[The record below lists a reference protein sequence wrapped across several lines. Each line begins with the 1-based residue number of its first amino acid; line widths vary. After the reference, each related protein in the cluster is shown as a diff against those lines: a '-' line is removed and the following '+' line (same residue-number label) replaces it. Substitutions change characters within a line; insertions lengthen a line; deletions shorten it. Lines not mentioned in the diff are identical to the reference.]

1 MPMQHWCDSQHPRQP
16 NNTSGYRRPASSRQG
31 GSAVLRRKSRVP
43 RWWWRLSIVAT
54 APLKKMYASL
64 SSCLLG
70 CPQKRTFSL
79 LAKAQCQFSVL
90 LCIVVNFIL
99 ALVFGFWHHVF
110 FFFFFPLGFG
120 ISCVFL
126 FYLSLPLPCLIHSS
140 CGWLAGLPS
149 LYIML
154 RILGLIRNMSKACGS
169 LDGRGVCGRRDT
181 CICTAKSLCFPS
193 ETTTTWLIRYIPI

>member
-110 FFFFFPLGFG
+110 FFF
-120 ISCVFL
+120 
-126 FYLSLPLPCLIHSS
+126 
-140 CGWLAGLPS
+140 LPS
-149 LYIML
+149 WFWHL
-154 RILGLIRNMSKACGS
+154 
-169 LDGRGVCGRRDT
+169 
-181 CICTAKSLCFPS
+181 LCFPLLS
-193 ETTTTWLIRYIPI
+193 VSPAPLPHPLQLWMAGWFAFFVHYVKNTRSH

>member
-16 NNTSGYRRPASSRQG
+16 NNTSGYRRPASSRRG

-90 LCIVVNFIL
+90 LCIIVNFIL
-99 ALVFGFWHHVF
+99 ALVFGFWHHIF
-110 FFFFFPLGFG
+110 FFFSSLLVLA
-120 ISCVFL
+120 SLVFSS
-126 FYLSLPLPCLIHSS
+126 FICLSHSPAS
-140 CGWLAGLPS
+140 STPVVDGWL
-149 LYIML
+149 
-154 RILGLIRNMSKACGS
+154 
-169 LDGRGVCGRRDT
+169 VCLL
-181 CICTAKSLCFPS
+181 CTLC
-193 ETTTTWLIRYIPI
+193 